1 MKMEV
6 PQVDLPLEVLAWT
19 KVTEDILNRCHRRH
33 PEHLQ
38 AIVPAA
44 GVYFRHLYGRNH
56 ESLHQSVGIRGSPE

>member
-19 KVTEDILNRCHRRH
+19 KVTEEYS
-33 PEHLQ
+33 EHLQ

>member
-19 KVTEDILNRCHRRH
+19 KVTEDILNIYK
-33 PEHLQ
+33 Q
-38 AIVPAA
+38 IVPAA

>member
-19 KVTEDILNRCHRRH
+19 KVTEGYS
-33 PEHLQ
+33 EHLQ
-38 AIVPAA
+38 TIVPAA

>member
-19 KVTEDILNRCHRRH
+19 KVTEDI
-33 PEHLQ
+33 Q

>member
-19 KVTEDILNRCHRRH
+19 KVTEDILNIYK
-33 PEHLQ
+33 
-38 AIVPAA
+38 IVPAA

>member
-19 KVTEDILNRCHRRH
+19 KNRRYS
-33 PEHLQ
+33 EHLQ
-38 AIVPAA
+38 TIVPAA

>member
-6 PQVDLPLEVLAWT
+6 PQVDLPLEVQT
-19 KVTEDILNRCHRRH
+19 
-33 PEHLQ
+33 
-38 AIVPAA
+38 IVPAA

>member
-19 KVTEDILNRCHRRH
+19 KVTEDILNR
-33 PEHLQ
+33 
-38 AIVPAA
+38 
-44 GVYFRHLYGRNH
+44 RNH